1 MYVVASESLRASMA
15 VTSSRTPTR
24 LAEAKIRNGSI
35 LYGSTHLTYGA
46 PTQIQTFAYRW
57 THGSHIWS
65 RPSRLPK
72 AYWCISADPSVAQ
85 RMRKDR
91 ALTMAAS
98 RNVTVTESCSLTVVD
113 NAYCAYLAIAN
124 PNLAPVVALFDRGFS
139 FSASNFGHGGA
150 GPWAG
155 CYDHP

>member
-1 MYVVASESLRASMA
+1 AFVSATAFGRRISIRRHTLGCRAMYVVASESLRASMA

-65 RPSRLPK
+65 RPSKLPK
-72 AYWCISADPSVAQ
+72 AYWCIPAPCAGERPSIIAGQSKYGVNDGISRVCDEPPDNVDIDSCLRTQ
-85 RMRKDR
+85 RR
-91 ALTMAAS
+91 
-98 RNVTVTESCSLTVVD
+98 
-113 NAYCAYLAIAN
+113 
-124 PNLAPVVALFDRGFS
+124 
-139 FSASNFGHGGA
+139 
-150 GPWAG
+150 
-155 CYDHP
+155 

>member
-1 MYVVASESLRASMA
+1 VGCRAMYVVASESLRASMA

-65 RPSRLPK
+65 RPSKLPK
-72 AYWCISADPSVAQ
+72 AYWCIPADPSVAAKDDRFWHKADVCDCLLTRLLSELERTSFAQ
-85 RMRKDR
+85 REFFR
-91 ALTMAAS
+91 
-98 RNVTVTESCSLTVVD
+98 
-113 NAYCAYLAIAN
+113 
-124 PNLAPVVALFDRGFS
+124 F
-139 FSASNFGHGGA
+139 
-150 GPWAG
+150 
-155 CYDHP
+155 